1 MRKSGKSIW
10 KLLVLVDLN
19 RFVDPLII
27 KEDQS
32 KLLPDMNLISL
43 DTSLNRDDSRHYPD
57 TLYKKKIPSR
67 LYCMIFISKCLRNVS
82 FKFGRNL
89 IINQSH
95 PKD

>member
-32 KLLPDMNLISL
+32 KLLSDMNFISL
-43 DTSLNRDDSRHYPD
+43 DSLNRDDSRHYRD
-57 TLYKKKIPSR
+57 TLYQI
-67 LYCMIFISKCLRNVS
+67 YNM
-82 FKFGRNL
+82 
-89 IINQSH
+89 
-95 PKD
+95 

>member
-43 DTSLNRDDSRHYPD
+43 DTSLNRDDSRHYQD
-57 TLYKKKIPSR
+57 TLYIKK
-67 LYCMIFISKCLRNVS
+67 NT
-82 FKFGRNL
+82 
-89 IINQSH
+89 
-95 PKD
+95 